1 MTSNFLFKIS
11 IILPSYN
18 RAKYLSQT
26 IESCLTQTFT
36 DFELIIIDDCSTDN
50 SLEVARDYASQDN
63 RIRIIENKT
72 NKKLPATL
80 NIGFK
85 KAKGQYL
92 TWISDDNLYHKDALE
107 KMSKYL
113 DDREDI
119 GLVYTDYTLINEK
132 NEIGSRIY
140 QEPPEFLPI
149 RDCVGA
155 CFLYRANLA
164 RQVGEYSEKMFLVED
179 YEYWLRLGLI
189 TKFFHLKES
198 LYFYRVHP
206 TSLTEERKEEIRIAK
221 KTLKKIFQG
230 KYVIPEKNKP
240 IYDLYMWFIEDKNF
254 KTYIKLVKIIIC
266 HPITTVSYIV
276 KNIRRLR

>member
-1 MTSNFLFKIS
+1 MNSNFLPKIS

-18 RAKYLSQT
+18 RANYLSQT

-36 DFELIIIDDCSTDN
+36 DFELIIIDDLSTDN
-50 SLEVARDYASQDN
+50 SLKVAQKYASQDN
-63 RIRIIENKT
+63 RIGIIENKT

-107 KMSKYL
+107 KMNKCL
-113 DDREDI
+113 DSREDI
-119 GLVYTDYTLINEK
+119 GLVYTDYILINEK

-155 CFLYRANLA
+155 CFLYRASLA
-164 RQVGEYSEKMFLVED
+164 RQVGEYNEKMFLVED

-206 TSLTEERKEEIRIAK
+206 KSLTGERKEEIRIAK
-221 KTLKKIFQG
+221 KTLKKIYQD
-230 KYVIPEKNKP
+230 KYVILEQNKP
-240 IYDLYMWFIEDKNF
+240 INDLYMWFIEDKDF
-254 KTYIKLVKIIIC
+254 KAYIKLIKIIIC
-266 HPITTVSYIV
+266 HPITTISYIV